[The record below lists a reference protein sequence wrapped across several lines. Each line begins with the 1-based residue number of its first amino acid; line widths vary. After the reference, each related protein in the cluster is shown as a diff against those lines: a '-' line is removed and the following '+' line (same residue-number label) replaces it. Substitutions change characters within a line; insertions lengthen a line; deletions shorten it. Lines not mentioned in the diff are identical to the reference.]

1 MLKTFLPSIQFVNDF
16 LTIRKRT
23 IILHARLDDPG
34 VKNKITTSLFVLTWS
49 SLTLWCSNM
58 PVTREGKS
66 KKKTTLAKPETI
78 ISCSPPRYGGVD
90 DMLWSL
96 PLKLDFDHQTTS
108 HTPSKACNHC

>member
-58 PVTREGKS
+58 SAMREGKR
-66 KKKTTLAKPETI
+66 KKKNNTRQTGDNYIMLAI
-78 ISCSPPRYGGVD
+78 
-90 DMLWSL
+90 
-96 PLKLDFDHQTTS
+96 
-108 HTPSKACNHC
+108 